1 MGSEF
6 EDSRPTV
13 TRFQPKQRLAISA
26 HEIFLTS
33 NLVPVI
39 GENIDGFAVKF
50 WPAGVEEMGS
60 KCEVLLDIAFL
71 EFALGM
77 H

>member
-1 MGSEF
+1 MIIA
-6 EDSRPTV
+6 T
-13 TRFQPKQRLAISA
+13 
-26 HEIFLTS
+26 
-33 NLVPVI
+33 NCVPVI
-39 GENIDGFAVKF
+39 VSGLCIGNLQNKNTGILHENSKILFSRF
-50 WPAGVEEMGS
+50 WPAGVKEMGS